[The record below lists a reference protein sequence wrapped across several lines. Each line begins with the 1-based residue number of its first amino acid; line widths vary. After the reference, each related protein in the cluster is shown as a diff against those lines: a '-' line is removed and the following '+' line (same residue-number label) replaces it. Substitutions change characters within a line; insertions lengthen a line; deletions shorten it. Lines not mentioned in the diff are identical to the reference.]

1 MKPSTLKKF
10 TELLKDVKSSGKSLK
25 TYCKD
30 NELSYHHIINT
41 FVQIR
46 KKSNKDTRKLLK
58 LYDEVTA
65 GQGKAFHYDV
75 SYERNKEGSIECYY
89 VTILSKEKEPT
100 IVPLT
105 RSDAEILFGL
115 YTYYGGNI
123 TARNVA
129 NELPKLTLYEVKR
142 IFKAFQ
148 LTKDSLWAPPHLV
161 EELTTEELNTYRFN
175 LKERAAFKY
184 ADAKQERDYKNL
196 VNKLASKI
204 IKLED
209 KNIALEGLILKG
221 IIPAKF
227 HNISNSIQSS
237 STYVL
242 YLSDLHIGSYNE
254 KYGYIQL
261 ENYDREE
268 IMRRLSKV
276 IDFVSTK
283 KYDRIVVVN
292 LGDSVDSFNR
302 HTTRGG
308 HELPSIV
315 SNKEQSQLYL
325 EIMLGFFQTLRNYCP
340 VINYCCVG
348 EDNHS
353 GDWGWINNVAL
364 ASKLEAMGIQSHI
377 SNNPID
383 KLDINNISI
392 IYLHGKDIHNQF
404 KGFPL
409 VLDDK
414 TVNWFNNYFLTSRVK
429 LKDKVCVVKG
439 DLHRPAFTTC
449 NTFDYYSCPSVYGSS
464 QYIVANFGK
473 TNWGIMYME
482 IDSNNNIL
490 TGIIKD

>member
-1 MKPSTLKKF
+1 MKPTTIKKF
-10 TELLKDVKSSGKSLK
+10 TELLKDVKKSGKSLK
-25 TYCKD
+25 TFCKS
-30 NELSYHHIINT
+30 NKLSYHHIINT
-41 FVQIR
+41 FVEIR
-46 KKSNKDTRKLLK
+46 KNNDKDTRKLLK
-58 LYDEVTA
+58 LYDDVTA
-65 GQGKAFHYDV
+65 GQGKAFQYKV
-75 SYERNKEGSIECYY
+75 SYERNKDGNIECYY
-89 VTILSKEKEPT
+89 VTILSKDKNPT
-100 IVPLT
+100 VVPLSRNDT
-105 RSDAEILFGL
+105 ETLFGL

-148 LTKDSLWAPPHLV
+148 LTKDSIWAPPHLV
-161 EELTTEELNTYRFN
+161 EELTPDELNTYRFN

-184 ADAKQERDYKNL
+184 ADARQERDYKNL
-196 VNKLASKI
+196 VNKMASRI
-204 IKLED
+204 MKLED
-209 KNIALEGLILKG
+209 RNIVLEGLMLKD
-221 IIPAKF
+221 IVIEQFNKPVDYVKSA
-227 HNISNSIQSS
+227 
-237 STYVL
+237 STFVL

-254 KYGYIQL
+254 KYGYVRL
-261 ENYDREE
+261 EDYDREE
-268 IMRRLSKV
+268 VKRRLSKV
-276 IDFVSTK
+276 IDFLSTK
-283 KYDRIVVVN
+283 KYNQIIVMN

-308 HELPSIV
+308 HELPSIL
-315 SNKEQSQLYL
+315 SNKEQSQMYL
-325 EIMLGFFQTLRNYCP
+325 EIMLGFFRTLQSICP
-340 VINYCCVG
+340 RILYCCVG

-364 ASKLEAMGIQSHI
+364 ASKLESMGIRSYI

-383 KLDINNISI
+383 KLDINDVSI
-392 IYLHGKDIHNQF
+392 IYLHGKDMHNQF

-414 TVNWFNNYFLTSRVK
+414 TVNWFNNYFLTSK
-429 LKDKVCVVKG
+429 MDLKSKVCVVKG

-482 IDSNNNIL
+482 IDNNNNIL